1 MIKPVDHY
9 SFSALVTSF
18 AALALGSWVLIKGT
32 NQKLKKLFFWYTFV
46 IAYWSFFVFLCT
58 TASER
63 KWAYLFCQLCHV
75 GGVFIP
81 IVFLNFVQHY
91 TTNESKFLRKIVFFG
106 YCVVSFVSLV
116 IIISPR
122 YFISRVE
129 PKFTFNYFP
138 TAGPIFIFWNVIF
151 VFFVLVSALVL
162 LLEANKRQEME
173 KKQLQFFLVGNL
185 IGYSGGLGCFF
196 PVYGVSL
203 FPFPFG
209 IWGVFFFTCVT
220 AYAVLKYKFLDLG
233 VFFRKTVVFA
243 GLLAFVFGV
252 FSAATF
258 LVQEVLSRLGAG
270 KVWTYGIS
278 LFLIVLGYD
287 HIRNLLVNLTDKYFF
302 QKKYNYQ
309 ELLKDASRGM
319 SKIESLHRL
328 LGLVVHFITM
338 RMRVK
343 NAAIMMRRRD
353 NEYELGFQRGYD
365 KNFLEYRLDDTNPMI
380 MYLKREKEAID
391 IEHVREFM
399 ESGNKKSVK
408 GEKPHEYDF
417 QAILLTMQ
425 ELTAA
430 CVVPSFL
437 GHELQNVLLIGE
449 KKSGD
454 YYTTEDLNVLFTLA
468 QESAIA
474 IENAKLFDEALKKS
488 SQLEKINEQL
498 EYSRN
503 LLMKALSE
511 TEVANKQ
518 LQDTQAQLI
527 HEQKMATLGRLAA
540 SVGHEVNNPLTILSM
555 NVSRAILKYRKN
567 PDLRVGEVLDLF
579 QKMEQNIGRIKAV
592 VNTLT
597 GLLKRSEKGKFEPL
611 SLKLILEET
620 LPLVQFQTYLDNLTG
635 TEVDFD
641 ISGSVPLIRGD
652 LERLQEVFLNLFI
665 NAYHAMMGKRAR
677 RIRVTAEMD
686 TENQHNVAVHF
697 TDNGCGMTE
706 EVMRKIFNYGFT
718 TKPPGR
724 GSGMGLYMCKYI
736 IELHGGDIRVRSKV
750 GEGTTFTI
758 TLPAYEEGMGES
770 GGAMRIEATS

>member
-1 MIKPVDHY
+1 MVQIFCGYTGLFNFLACFFLAIFLFLKNSKDNKNKTFALW
-9 SFSALVTSF
+9 SFSVSVWSLGYFIWLFVDRYE
-18 AALALGSWVLIKGT
+18 AALFWSRFLMAGAIVIPTAYFHFALIFLGLEKEKKYLVRFCYIFSICYLILNITPLFIKSVEPRFWFKWWPVPGPLYHLYQLYFSLIVVYSHILIFKKAKSAATETVRKQLTIVGWGT
-32 NQKLKKLFFWYTFV
+32 L
-46 IAYWSFFVFLCT
+46 IAYTGGSTNFFL
-58 TASER
+58 
-63 KWAYLFCQLCHV
+63 WYN
-75 GGVFIP
+75 IP
-81 IVFLNFVQHY
+81 IPPVFNFLVSGY
-91 TTNESKFLRKIVFFG
+91 VFF
-106 YCVVSFVSLV
+106 
-116 IIISPR
+116 I
-122 YFISRVE
+122 
-129 PKFTFNYFP
+129 
-138 TAGPIFIFWNVIF
+138 
-151 VFFVLVSALVL
+151 
-162 LLEANKRQEME
+162 
-173 KKQLQFFLVGNL
+173 
-185 IGYSGGLGCFF
+185 
-196 PVYGVSL
+196 
-203 FPFPFG
+203 
-209 IWGVFFFTCVT
+209 
-220 AYAVLKYKFLDLG
+220 AYAILHYKLWDIQLF
-233 VFFRKTVVFA
+233 VRKTLVFA
-243 GLLAFVFGV
+243 GLLGFVFTI

-258 LVQEVLSRLGAG
+258 FVQEALSRFGFG
-270 KVWTYGIS
+270 KIWTYGIS

-287 HIRNLLVNLTDKYFF
+287 PIRNYLINFTDKFLF

-353 NEYELGFQRGYD
+353 NEFELGYQRGYQ

-399 ESGNKKSVK
+399 ELGNKKLVK
-408 GEKPHEYDF
+408 GEKPREYDF
-417 QAILLTMQ
+417 HAILLTMQ
-425 ELTAA
+425 ELSCA
-430 CVVPSFL
+430 CVIPSFL
-437 GHELQNVLLIGE
+437 GHELQNILLIGE

-454 YYTTEDLNVLFTLA
+454 YYTTEDMNLLFTLA

-474 IENAKLFDEALKKS
+474 IENAKLFDEALRKS

-503 LLMKALSE
+503 LLMKALRE

-665 NAYHAMMGKRAR
+665 NAYHAMMGKRNR

-686 TENQHNVAVHF
+686 TENPHNVAVHF
-697 TDNGCGMTE
+697 TDNGCGMTD
-706 EVMRKIFNYGFT
+706 EVMKKIFNYGFT

-758 TLPAYEEGMGES
+758 TLPAYEEGLGES
-770 GGAMRIEATS
+770 GGSMRIEATS